1 MKELNIKDKTTYNL
15 VIKQLESFFGIED
28 DDRVVVKYGVELA
41 LESCNNCFSKIN
53 SKYYTDKGNNSIL
66 FNPFHSGQY
75 TIFLYYLSRVLHTKC
90 LANRCLLDKIYYL
103 NRLLNSVDLFYEV
116 DLPEVFYVDHP
127 LGSVIGKAKF
137 GKNFAFQ
144 QNCTV
149 GNNKGIYPVLS
160 ENVVM
165 LTGSTIV
172 GKCFIGKNTIFGA
185 HSFIKDTDIPKNSI
199 VVGRYP
205 NHRVLPLNK
214 EVADEY
220 FDIFKSSH
228 DIL

>member
-1 MKELNIKDKTTYNL
+1 MKELSKINTSAYS
-15 VIKQLESFFGIED
+15 VVVKQLESLFGID
-28 DDRVVVKYGVELA
+28 DNEKVIVKRGVGLA
-41 LESCNNCFSKIN
+41 LEYCGNCFSRIN
-53 SKYYTDKGNNSIL
+53 SKYLIDKENNLL

-75 TIFLYYLSRVLHTKC
+75 TIFLYYLSRALYVNSMADRL
-90 LANRCLLDKIYYL
+90 LLDKIYYL
-103 NRLLNSVDLFYEV
+103 NRSLNSVDLFYEV

-137 GKNFAFQ
+137 GNNFFFQ

-172 GKCFIGKNTIFGA
+172 GKCFVGRNTIFGA
-185 HSFIKDTDIPKNSI
+185 HSFIKDIDIPDNSL

-205 NHRVLPLNK
+205 KNRILPLSK
-214 EVADEY
+214 VLADEY
-220 FDIFKSSH
+220 FDIFKPTP

>member
-1 MKELNIKDKTTYNL
+1 MKELSKRNMSAYN
-15 VIKQLESFFGIED
+15 VVVKQLESLFGID
-28 DDRVVVKYGVELA
+28 DNEKVIVKRGVELA
-41 LESCNNCFSKIN
+41 LESCDNCFSKIN
-53 SKYYTDKGNNSIL
+53 SKYYIDEGNGVL
-66 FNPFHSGQY
+66 FNPFHSGQN
-75 TIFLYYLSRVLHTKC
+75 TIFLYYLSRVLYVKSM
-90 LANRCLLDKIYYL
+90 ADRSLLDKIYYL
-103 NRLLNSVDLFYEV
+103 NRSLNSVDLFYEV
-116 DLPEVFYVDHP
+116 DLPEVFHVDHP

-160 ENVVM
+160 ENVIM

-172 GKCFIGKNTIFGA
+172 GKCFIGRNTIFGA
-185 HSFIKDTDIPKNSI
+185 HSFVKDIDIPNNSM

-205 NHRVLPLNK
+205 NHRVLPLSK
-214 EVADEY
+214 EVANEY
-220 FDIFKSSH
+220 FDIFKSSP